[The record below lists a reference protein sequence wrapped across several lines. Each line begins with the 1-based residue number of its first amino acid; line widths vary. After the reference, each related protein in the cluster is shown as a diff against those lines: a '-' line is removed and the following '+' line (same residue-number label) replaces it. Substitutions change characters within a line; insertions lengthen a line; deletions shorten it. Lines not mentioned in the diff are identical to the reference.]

1 MEIDGREITTDSD
14 SVISEFKAK
23 GLIGSGTR
31 IYKARLTTNKKDV
44 VLKDFWLLDGRD
56 PEPKIRDQIKSA
68 ITKDDDKS
76 FADNHILKPIAHGD
90 VQVNGENDHTKKVQ
104 LRGQSQDM
112 SKQFDLPLP
121 DKEGGVKAST
131 LGSKGT
137 QNHAR
142 RIAVEL
148 ERNRRTEYPH
158 RSHYRIVFEEVATP
172 LDKIDNIEDMLLV
185 ITDVLHSKY
194 LKKLIFTLISTFGL
208 IIISSSTCSLSGAD
222 SSRH

>member
-23 GLIGSGTR
+23 GLIGSGAR

-68 ITKDDDKS
+68 ITRDDDKS
-76 FADNHILKPIAHGD
+76 FADSHILKPIAHGD

-112 SKQFDLPLP
+112 SKQFNLPLP

-131 LGSKGT
+131 LGSKGA
-137 QNHAR
+137 QSHDR

-148 ERNRRTEYPH
+148 ERNLKAGYPH
-158 RSHYRIVFEEVATP
+158 RSHYRIIFEEVATP
-172 LDKIDNIEDMLLV
+172 FDEIDNIKDMLLV
-185 ITDVLHSKY
+185 LIDVLHSKS
-194 LKKLIFTLISTFGL
+194 LKK
-208 IIISSSTCSLSGAD
+208 
-222 SSRH
+222 

>member
-14 SVISEFKAK
+14 RVISEFKAK

-56 PEPKIRDQIKSA
+56 PEPKIRDQIKSS
-68 ITKDDDKS
+68 ITKDVDKS

-90 VQVNGENDHTKKVQ
+90 VQVNGEKDHTKEVQ

-131 LGSKGT
+131 LGSKGV
-137 QNHAR
+137 QNYAR

-148 ERNRRTEYPH
+148 ERNRRAGYPH
-158 RSHYRIVFEEVATP
+158 RSHYRIVFKEVATP
-172 LDKIDNIEDMLLV
+172 IDEIDNVEDLLLVVSDMLR
-185 ITDVLHSKY
+185 SKY
-194 LKKLIFTLISTFGL
+194 LNNYL
-208 IIISSSTCSLSGAD
+208 
-222 SSRH
+222 